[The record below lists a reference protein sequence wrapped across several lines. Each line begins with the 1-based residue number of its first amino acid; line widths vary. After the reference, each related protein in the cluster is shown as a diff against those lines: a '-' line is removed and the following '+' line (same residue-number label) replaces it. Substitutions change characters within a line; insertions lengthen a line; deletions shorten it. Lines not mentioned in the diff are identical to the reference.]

1 MDCDLEKVIIN
12 SKGMAS
18 APCLIYK
25 GFNLVD
31 CLDYAKEEVE
41 KLEGHEGLY
50 IRINCDNGDDFGFI
64 RPKVIT
70 NKEELTEAINYLWDN
85 LKSERITRTAFI
97 STYSGDDTTIRVDV
111 YEPNTKMDHAYINKV
126 LESAID
132 YLTDDDG
139 VCIPLAGTAIQID
152 EWIGGNFIMRSYV
165 IYPEDL
171 KKNKDVLDNLDDYC
185 MTTGTKYRE

>member
-50 IRINCDNGDDFGFI
+50 IHINCEDGTVFI

-70 NKEELTEAINYLWDN
+70 NKQELIEAINYLRDA
-85 LKSERITRTAFI
+85 LKNERITRTAFI
-97 STYSGDDTTIRVDV
+97 STYAGDDSNIRVDV
-111 YEPNTKMDHAYINKV
+111 FEPNQLITKEYISKV
-126 LESAID
+126 YKTAVE

-139 VCIPLAGTAIQID
+139 VCRPLAGTAIQID
-152 EWIGGNFIMRSYV
+152 EWMGGDFIFRTYSITMEELEKELQHPHDK
-165 IYPEDL
+165 ILE
-171 KKNKDVLDNLDDYC
+171 DYC
-185 MTTGTKYRE
+185 MTTGFTKE